1 MQSNHFGGEALGKSV
16 IALEVA
22 DEDSHF
28 SRNDFLIVVGAESR
42 LRAQIYSV
50 ASGVI
55 PGSSAWSQFLQLCH
69 WNCQVSIRIARCRG
83 NSFHEGALT
92 ITSCLHTPG
101 GITVKFRGEIWVD
114 FASPYICFT
123 SLLPFCSGKSLRTL
137 IEASGPSFYNMEFD
151 TCSPLPAICLGR
163 PWSLPSVIQM
173 ESYGGST
180 SIITTPVVLM

>member
-69 WNCQVSIRIARCRG
+69 
-83 NSFHEGALT
+83 
-92 ITSCLHTPG
+92 
-101 GITVKFRGEIWVD
+101 
-114 FASPYICFT
+114 
-123 SLLPFCSGKSLRTL
+123 
-137 IEASGPSFYNMEFD
+137 
-151 TCSPLPAICLGR
+151 
-163 PWSLPSVIQM
+163 
-173 ESYGGST
+173 
-180 SIITTPVVLM
+180 